1 MLQRTKKSEG
11 KVFQTKESKGKI
23 GRRKR
28 GAGWV
33 EKGMG
38 ERGHKQTAPSPR
50 PDAGRL
56 R

>member
-11 KVFQTKESKGKI
+11 KVFRTKKSKGKI

-38 ERGHKQTAPSPR
+38 EREDTNRLLPAPVLMQ
-50 PDAGRL
+50 GG
-56 R
+56 